1 MTKMLNIAALSAA
14 VLAMAAC
21 DSGPTTA
28 TPDTA
33 AAPAGAGTTTER
45 DWTEVV
51 VETPEGG
58 FRMGN
63 PDARVRIV
71 EFASFTCGVCQ
82 QFHMDAEQ
90 HLKPNYVRTGQV
102 SYEYRPFVLNPWDII
117 AASIARCEGAE
128 RFFVWANELYANHE
142 AWVGPIT
149 RVREE
154 QIRALGQLPP
164 EQQLVGAADAAGF
177 SEFVRP
183 RGLPRARFE
192 QCLAPENFERLS
204 RQREQS
210 MADFQVGGTPTFLL
224 NGRKLEGVTSWAQLQ
239 PRIAEAL

>member
-1 MTKMLNIAALSAA
+1 MANMLKAAA
-14 VLAMAAC
+14 VLLATVAMGAC

-28 TPDTA
+28 TADTA
-33 AAPAGAGTTTER
+33 GASAGGTTEATR
-45 DWTEVV
+45 DWTQTV

-82 QFHMDAEQ
+82 QFHMDAQQ
-90 HLKPNYVRTGQV
+90 HLKPNYIRTGQV

-117 AASIARCEGAE
+117 AASIARCEGAD
-128 RFFVWANELYANHE
+128 RFFVWADELYSNHE
-142 AWVGPIT
+142 AWVGNIG

-154 QIRALGQLPP
+154 DIRRLGALPP

-177 SEFVRP
+177 NEFVRP

-192 QCLAPENFERLS
+192 QCLASENFERLS
-204 RQREQS
+204 RQRDQA
-210 MADFQVGGTPTFLL
+210 MADFQISGTPTFLL
-224 NGRKLEGVTSWAQLQ
+224 NGRKLDGVGSWAQLQ